1 MRYCFIFLICSI
13 LSCQFSINAQPKII
27 TITSVGIAL
36 TKEDAINKALVSAI
50 EQVNGT
56 EVSSNAASRLS
67 QISKIVNKKNHI
79 SSSKTY
85 ESQIRKQTKGL
96 IQSFRILEKKSGGV
110 NKNMVLIKLSVNITK
125 FKRSKQLMRK
135 RIAVVPFRVSP
146 SIKNKRVG
154 IYFQKS
160 LLSGIE
166 NYLTQTRRFAVLDR
180 GYLKEQNMELNFIKS
195 GRVNPEEIARIGN
208 RAGVDFLIVGEILD
222 AYIASNSMTMKAT
235 GQKIVSRSSGGK
247 VVFRIIDVAT
257 TQIKYAETKSIKTKG
272 GSIGRLGDAL
282 SAKLGKLIINA
293 IYPIR
298 IVSINDNILTLGQGG
313 KTVKRGSVYNLIRYG
328 KRIRD
333 PYSKET
339 LGRVE
344 VNVGTIRIDDVQSK
358 FSTAR
363 IIKLKN
369 ILFSAINTNDYIIRP
384 INNSQSKNLIRNRK
398 TMKQIKKEAGSSL
411 KKLEKKS
418 KDDW

>member
-222 AYIASNSMTMKAT
+222 AYSASNSMTMKAT

-272 GSIGRLGDAL
+272 GSIGRLGDVL

>member
-208 RAGVDFLIVGEILD
+208 RAGVDFLIVGD
-222 AYIASNSMTMKAT
+222 SKPTKK
-235 GQKIVSRSSGGK
+235 KIDLAKGLNIK
-247 VVFRIIDVAT
+247 II
-257 TQIKYAETKSIKTKG
+257 
-272 GSIGRLGDAL
+272 
-282 SAKLGKLIINA
+282 
-293 IYPIR
+293 
-298 IVSINDNILTLGQGG
+298 
-313 KTVKRGSVYNLIRYG
+313 
-328 KRIRD
+328 
-333 PYSKET
+333 
-339 LGRVE
+339 
-344 VNVGTIRIDDVQSK
+344 
-358 FSTAR
+358 
-363 IIKLKN
+363 
-369 ILFSAINTNDYIIRP
+369 
-384 INNSQSKNLIRNRK
+384 
-398 TMKQIKKEAGSSL
+398 
-411 KKLEKKS
+411 LEKEWNKILNR
-418 KDDW
+418 